1 MHTDVDSQ
9 FHVGEQVTYIDT
21 EKKLVT
27 STKGQYEYDICV
39 IATGSDAGM
48 PPYCDTERGRRTKGV
63 FVYRNIGEDI
73 PVFSHGYPAHAWT

>member
-1 MHTDVDSQ
+1 MLTRRPCSE

-63 FVYRNIGEDI
+63 FVYRNIGK
-73 PVFSHGYPAHAWT
+73 H

>member
-1 MHTDVDSQ
+1 MADSE

-21 EKKLVT
+21 EKKVVT
-27 STKGQYEYDICV
+27 STKGQYAYDICV

-63 FVYRNIGEDI
+63 FVYRNIG
-73 PVFSHGYPAHAWT
+73 G